1 MKKTRIRITD
11 TTLRDAHQSLW
22 ATRMRTED
30 ILPVLDAVDVEG
42 HAVGAVLDV
51 AVDRRRAQRK
61 GCRYRFRRDQ

>member
-30 ILPVLDAVDVEG
+30 ILPVLDAVDAAGYYSLE
-42 HAVGAVLDV
+42 
-51 AVDRRRAQRK
+51 
-61 GCRYRFRRDQ
+61 C